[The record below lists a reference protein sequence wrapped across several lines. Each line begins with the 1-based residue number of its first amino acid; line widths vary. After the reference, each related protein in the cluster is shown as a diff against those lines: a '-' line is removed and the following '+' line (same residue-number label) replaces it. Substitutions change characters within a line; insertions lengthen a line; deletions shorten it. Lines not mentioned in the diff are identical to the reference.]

1 MKEGFDSPRDRHMK
15 YYVYLLVN
23 KNRKKII
30 SYVGYTK
37 DLNKRLLLHNS
48 SKGAKFTK
56 GNYWKIVYQKKYN
69 SKSEAMK
76 AEYNLKKNYRYRS
89 KLKNKFI
96 NDENINI
103 TSI

>member
-48 SKGAKFTK
+48 SKGAKFTR
-56 GNYWKIVYQKKYN
+56 GKIWTIAYKKMYKSKSTAMKEEFKLKKDKIKRKLIKLSIYQK
-69 SKSEAMK
+69 
-76 AEYNLKKNYRYRS
+76 
-89 KLKNKFI
+89 
-96 NDENINI
+96 
-103 TSI
+103 